1 MMIKSKYFVFILII
15 CILFSVATVSANDNQ
30 TVVLNQDAISNE
42 GMGVNDDVNRIEIT
56 NKSYDDFYDDIKDC
70 NDTFEIKNNYVY
82 GESDNNKKLEFNR
95 SNLVI
100 NGNNHVI
107 DGFKSARGF
116 VFKNIKVN
124 VTINDLTFTNC
135 NLAIVIDSGNLT
147 LNNVNFTG
155 NLNLGS
161 PTGFVSFENNG
172 YLILNNC
179 NFNSN
184 INSTLISIM
193 WGDVAIY
200 NSHFY
205 NTVGDVDGIIIV
217 NRKSLVIENSTF
229 ENLSSKYGG
238 VILKLSFE

>member
-1 MMIKSKYFVFILII
+1 MIKSKYFVFILII

-161 PTGFVSFENNG
+161 PTGIVSFENNG

>member
-1 MMIKSKYFVFILII
+1 MIKSKYFVFILII

-193 WGDVAIY
+193 LGDVVIY

-205 NTVGDVDGIIIV
+205 NTGGDVDGIIIV

>member
-1 MMIKSKYFVFILII
+1 MIKSKYLVFILII

-161 PTGFVSFENNG
+161 PTGIVSFENNG

>member
-100 NGNNHVI
+100 NGNN
-107 DGFKSARGF
+107 
-116 VFKNIKVN
+116 
-124 VTINDLTFTNC
+124 
-135 NLAIVIDSGNLT
+135 
-147 LNNVNFTG
+147 
-155 NLNLGS
+155 
-161 PTGFVSFENNG
+161 
-172 YLILNNC
+172 
-179 NFNSN
+179 
-184 INSTLISIM
+184 M
-193 WGDVAIY
+193 
-200 NSHFY
+200 
-205 NTVGDVDGIIIV
+205 
-217 NRKSLVIENSTF
+217 
-229 ENLSSKYGG
+229 
-238 VILKLSFE
+238 

>member
-1 MMIKSKYFVFILII
+1 MIKSKYFVFILII

-193 WGDVAIY
+193 LGDVAIY

>member
-1 MMIKSKYFVFILII
+1 MIKSKYFVFILII

-161 PTGFVSFENNG
+161 PTGIISF
-172 YLILNNC
+172 
-179 NFNSN
+179 
-184 INSTLISIM
+184 
-193 WGDVAIY
+193 
-200 NSHFY
+200 
-205 NTVGDVDGIIIV
+205 
-217 NRKSLVIENSTF
+217 
-229 ENLSSKYGG
+229 
-238 VILKLSFE
+238 

>member
-1 MMIKSKYFVFILII
+1 MIKSKYFVFILII

-135 NLAIVIDSGNLT
+135 NLVIVIDSGNLT

-193 WGDVAIY
+193 LGDVVIY

-205 NTVGDVDGIIIV
+205 NTGGDVDGIIIV

>member
-1 MMIKSKYFVFILII
+1 MIKSKYFVFILII

-82 GESDNNKKLEFNR
+82 GESDNNKKLEFDR

-161 PTGFVSFENNG
+161 PTGIVSFENNG

-193 WGDVAIY
+193 VGDVSIY

>member
-1 MMIKSKYFVFILII
+1 MFILII

-135 NLAIVIDSGNLT
+135 NLGIVIDSGNLT
-147 LNNVNFTG
+147 LNNVNF
-155 NLNLGS
+155 
-161 PTGFVSFENNG
+161 
-172 YLILNNC
+172 
-179 NFNSN
+179 
-184 INSTLISIM
+184 
-193 WGDVAIY
+193 
-200 NSHFY
+200 
-205 NTVGDVDGIIIV
+205 
-217 NRKSLVIENSTF
+217 R
-229 ENLSSKYGG
+229 SK
-238 VILKLSFE
+238 